1 LLGIATSFPTRKVC
15 TKPGAVQFAN
25 TSTRPPGSVACRF
38 AAGIKLL
45 FARERRGD
53 RGLGEQELIEA
64 SRPHLDPDRV
74 SYYVEHLDESTPV
87 TVFDIDGRLL
97 LADGYH
103 RVAAAQRLHRTTIN
117 GNVRMGTRRDALEFA
132 AELAQQQ
139 RGLSREQ
146 VMAAITRRATGK

>member
-1 LLGIATSFPTRKVC
+1 VSDVAIAD
-15 TKPGAVQFAN
+15 
-25 TSTRPPGSVACRF
+25 
-38 AAGIKLL
+38 L
-45 FARERRGD
+45 
-53 RGLGEQELIEA
+53 EQEPIEA
-64 SRPHLDPDRV
+64 RRPHLDPDRV

-103 RVAAAQRLHRTTIN
+103 WVAAAQRLHRTTIN
-117 GNVRMGTRRDALEFA
+117 GNVRTGTRRDALEFA

-146 VMAAITRRATGK
+146 VMVAITRRATGK

>member
-1 LLGIATSFPTRKVC
+1 VSEVAIAD
-15 TKPGAVQFAN
+15 
-25 TSTRPPGSVACRF
+25 
-38 AAGIKLL
+38 L
-45 FARERRGD
+45 
-53 RGLGEQELIEA
+53 EQEPIEA

-103 RVAAAQRLHRTTIN
+103 RVAAAQWLHRTTIN
-117 GNVRMGTRRDALEFA
+117 GNVRTGTRRDALEFA